1 MAVSRASKDATLSSM
16 SARLAK
22 APMVVIADYR
32 GTTVK
37 DITAFR
43 SSLKKAGLHYQ
54 VVKNTL
60 ARRALQG
67 TPMEGFAKSVG
78 GMAGWVF
85 STEDAIASAKVIRD
99 IGRNFK
105 TIEIKGGWFDGTV
118 LDAAAVAKVAE
129 LPSKE
134 ELQAQLL
141 ATIQEAP
148 TKVVR
153 VLQAPGRDL
162 LYLLQNFANKLNA

>member
-1 MAVSRASKDATLSSM
+1 MATSRASKDATLSEM
-16 SARLAK
+16 AQRLSK

-43 SSLKKAGLHYQ
+43 SSLKKAGLHYE
-54 VVKNTL
+54 VVKNTI
-60 ARRALQG
+60 AKRALQG
-67 TPMEGFAKSVG
+67 TPMENFTKSVT
-78 GMAGWVF
+78 GMSGWVF
-85 STEDAIASAKVIRD
+85 SNEDAIASAKVIRD
-99 IGRNFK
+99 IGKNFK
-105 TIEIKGGWFDGTV
+105 TIEIKGGWFDGAV
-118 LDAAAVAKVAE
+118 LDASAVAKVAD

-134 ELQAQLL
+134 ELRSQLL

-148 TKVVR
+148 TRVVR
-153 VLQAPGRDL
+153 VLQAPARDL

>member
-1 MAVSRASKDATLSSM
+1 MAVSRASKDATLSEM
-16 SARLAK
+16 SERLAK
-22 APMVVIADYR
+22 TPMVVIADYR

-43 SSLKKAGLHYQ
+43 SSLKKAGLHYE

-60 ARRALQG
+60 AKRALQG
-67 TPMEGFAKSVG
+67 TPMENLAKSVT
-78 GMAGWVF
+78 GMSGWVF
-85 STEDAIASAKVIRD
+85 ANEDAIASAKLIRD
-99 IGRNFK
+99 IGKGFK

-118 LDAAAVAKVAE
+118 LDGAAVGKVAD

-134 ELQAQLL
+134 ELRSQLL

-148 TKVVR
+148 TRVVR
-153 VLQAPGRDL
+153 VLQAPARDL

>member
-1 MAVSRASKDATLSSM
+1 MATSRATKDATLSEM
-16 SARLAK
+16 AQRLSK

-43 SSLKKAGLHYQ
+43 SSLKKAGLHYE

-60 ARRALQG
+60 AKRALQG
-67 TPMEGFAKSVG
+67 TPMENFTKSVT
-78 GMAGWVF
+78 GMSGWVF
-85 STEDAIASAKVIRD
+85 SNEDAIASAKVIRD
-99 IGRNFK
+99 IGKSFK

-134 ELQAQLL
+134 ELHAQLL

-153 VLQAPGRDL
+153 VLQAPARDL

>member
-1 MAVSRASKDATLSSM
+1 MATSRASKDATLSEM
-16 SARLAK
+16 AQRLSK
-22 APMVVIADYR
+22 APMIVIADYR

-43 SSLKKAGLHYQ
+43 SSLKKAGLHYE
-54 VVKNTL
+54 VVKNTI
-60 ARRALQG
+60 AKRALQG
-67 TPMEGFAKSVG
+67 TPMENFTKSVT
-78 GMAGWVF
+78 GMSGWVF
-85 STEDAIASAKVIRD
+85 SNEDAIASAKVIRD
-99 IGRNFK
+99 IGKSFK

-134 ELQAQLL
+134 ELHAQLL

-153 VLQAPGRDL
+153 VLQAPARDL

>member
-1 MAVSRASKDATLSSM
+1 MATSRASKDATLSEM
-16 SARLAK
+16 AQRLSK

-43 SSLKKAGLHYQ
+43 SSLKKAGLHYE
-54 VVKNTL
+54 VVKNTI
-60 ARRALQG
+60 AKRALKG
-67 TPMEGFAKSVG
+67 TPMENFTKSVT
-78 GMAGWVF
+78 GMSGWVF
-85 STEDAIASAKVIRD
+85 SNEDAIASAKVIRD
-99 IGRNFK
+99 IGKNFK
-105 TIEIKGGWFDGTV
+105 TIEIKGGWFDGAV
-118 LDAAAVAKVAE
+118 LDASAVAKVAD

-134 ELQAQLL
+134 ELRSQLL

-148 TKVVR
+148 TRVVR
-153 VLQAPGRDL
+153 VLQAPARDL